1 MAQDFRW
8 PLSPTSMLRLAI
20 RGGPTRSLALLAF
33 LLPLPFSLPRA
44 APRTDPTA
52 WRLLASGFQE
62 RGVIVVEDHPRC
74 GERNL
79 YGLYVR
85 GRREVVVCPRGD
97 RSLTLRHEGWH
108 LVQSL
113 CLLGTPWLPA
123 ASLEAGLSRTDRR
136 ELQLLVSPEQRQ
148 REAEARVM
156 AQLAP
161 ADYLQAMD
169 QACAGRLP
177 TGPIGEPNPAQPS

>member
-1 MAQDFRW
+1 
-8 PLSPTSMLRLAI
+8 MLRLAI
-20 RGGPTRSLALLAF
+20 RGGPTSTLALLAF

-52 WRLLASGFQE
+52 WRLLATGFQE
-62 RGVIVVEDHPRC
+62 RGVIVLEHHPRC
-74 GERNL
+74 SKPDL
-79 YGLYVR
+79 FGLYVR

-113 CLLGTPWLPA
+113 CLSGTPWLPA
-123 ASLEAGLSRTDRR
+123 PGLEARLSRTDRR
-136 ELQLLVSPEQRQ
+136 ELQWLVSPAQRQ
-148 REAEARVM
+148 REAEARLM

-161 ADYLQAMD
+161 ADYLAALD

-177 TGPIGEPNPAQPS
+177 PGQPGEPSPARPD

>member
-1 MAQDFRW
+1 
-8 PLSPTSMLRLAI
+8 MLRLATQG
-20 RGGPTRSLALLAF
+20 RATTTLALLAF
-33 LLPLPFSLPRA
+33 LIPLPFQLPRP

-52 WRLLASGFQE
+52 WRLLATGFQE
-62 RGVIVVEDHPRC
+62 RGVSVVESHPRC
-74 GERNL
+74 GERDL

-85 GRREVVVCPRGD
+85 GRQEVVVCPRGD

-108 LVQSL
+108 LVQSV
-113 CLLGTPWLPA
+113 CLMGTPWLPA
-123 ASLEAGLSRTDRR
+123 ETLEARLSRTDRR

-161 ADYLQAMD
+161 ARYLEAMD

-177 TGPIGEPNPAQPS
+177 SGPIGEPLR

>member
-1 MAQDFRW
+1 MLWLAARGR
-8 PLSPTSMLRLAI
+8 PT
-20 RGGPTRSLALLAF
+20 TCLALLAF
-33 LLPLPFSLPRA
+33 LIPLPLPLPRS

-52 WRLLASGFQE
+52 WRLLATGFQE
-62 RGVIVVEDHPRC
+62 RGVTILESHPRC
-74 GERNL
+74 GERDL

-113 CLLGTPWLPA
+113 CLSGSPWLPA
-123 ASLEAGLSRTDRR
+123 ASLEARLSSTDRR

-161 ADYLQAMD
+161 ADYLKALD
-169 QACAGRLP
+169 LACAERLP
-177 TGPIGEPNPAQPS
+177 AVPIGEPSPARSP

>member
-1 MAQDFRW
+1 MAQDLRG
-8 PLSPTSMLRLAI
+8 PHSPTSMLRLVI
-20 RGGPTRSLALLAF
+20 RGGPTSTLALLAF

-52 WRLLASGFQE
+52 WRLLATGFQE
-62 RGVIVVEDHPRC
+62 RGMIVLEHHPRC
-74 GERNL
+74 GEPNL

-113 CLLGTPWLPA
+113 CLSGTPWLPA
-123 ASLEAGLSRTDRR
+123 PGLEARLSRTDRR
-136 ELQLLVSPEQRQ
+136 ELQWLVSPAQRQ
-148 REAEARVM
+148 REAEARLM

-161 ADYLQAMD
+161 ADYLAALD

-177 TGPIGEPNPAQPS
+177 PGQPGEPSPARPD

>member
-1 MAQDFRW
+1 
-8 PLSPTSMLRLAI
+8 MLRPAT

-33 LLPLPFSLPRA
+33 LIPLPFSLPRST
-44 APRTDPTA
+44 PRTDPTT
-52 WRLLASGFQE
+52 WHLLAAGFQQ
-62 RGVIVVEDHPRC
+62 RGVTVVESHPRC
-74 GERNL
+74 SERNL

-85 GRREVVVCPRGD
+85 GRREVVVCARGD

-113 CLLGTPWLPA
+113 CLMGTPWPPA
-123 ASLEAGLSRTDRR
+123 ANPEARLSRTDRR

-148 REAEARVM
+148 REAEARLM

-161 ADYLQAMD
+161 ADYLHAMD

-177 TGPIGEPNPAQPS
+177 LGQPGEPSSARPD

>member
-1 MAQDFRW
+1 MVRIQA
-8 PLSPTSMLRLAI
+8 PSTAGTTLAV
-20 RGGPTRSLALLAF
+20 LAF
-33 LLPLPFSLPRA
+33 LLPLPFPLPRA

-52 WRLLASGFQE
+52 WRLLATGFQE
-62 RGVIVVEDHPRC
+62 RGVTVVENHPRC
-74 GERNL
+74 AERDL

-85 GRREVVVCPRGD
+85 GRREVVVCLRGD

-113 CLLGTPWLPA
+113 CLSGTPWLPA
-123 ASLEAGLSRTDRR
+123 ASLEARLSRTDRR

-148 REAEARVM
+148 REAEARLM

-161 ADYLQAMD
+161 ADYLHALD

-177 TGPIGEPNPAQPS
+177 PGQQGEPLR

>member
-1 MAQDFRW
+1 
-8 PLSPTSMLRLAI
+8 MLRLAT
-20 RGGPTRSLALLAF
+20 RGGLTCSLALLAF
-33 LLPLPFSLPRA
+33 LIPLPFPLPRS
-44 APRTDPTA
+44 APRTDPAT
-52 WRLLASGFQE
+52 WYLLAAGFRQ
-62 RGVIVVEDHPRC
+62 RGVTVVESHPRC
-74 GERNL
+74 GERDL

-113 CLLGTPWLPA
+113 CLMGAPWPPA
-123 ASLEAGLSRTDRR
+123 ANPEARLSRTDRR

-148 REAEARVM
+148 REAEARLM
-156 AQLAP
+156 ARLAP
-161 ADYLQAMD
+161 DAYLAALD

-177 TGPIGEPNPAQPS
+177 LGQPGERSSARPD